1 MRVLVLNGSPKGDKS
16 NTYRLTSA
24 FLDGLRQTQ
33 PVEAETIEVGKL
45 HLLPCRGCFACWS
58 KTPGKCVLQDD
69 MAGVIEKI
77 LAADVLIWSFPL
89 YYFSIPGQLKL
100 LIDRQ
105 LPVSLPFMTDTDS
118 GGHPSRYDRSGQR
131 QVVISTCGFYTAE
144 GNYDAVDAQVSRLCG
159 KDGYTSVYCGQGE
172 LFRVP
177 ALHQRTDAYLELV
190 KQAGAEFA
198 RGAILPETARALRQ
212 PLFPRAVF
220 EQMADASWG
229 VSREDTAAAK
239 TPEAG
244 RLSPAQAFTRQM
256 AALYDPST
264 WDGRD
269 RVLEFFYTDTGETCQ
284 IVLGKDGQRVLQSN
298 FLPCTT
304 RIETPLSVWQKIGS
318 GELDGKQ
325 AMMEHQYRVTGDFSV
340 MLHWDEI
347 FGLGAA
353 APQPSAEPRK
363 KTNMTLMLLPWMAIW
378 IALSIHAQIGAC
390 IGLAVCALL
399 PFAFLNYRMTVFEP
413 CSILAVGTI
422 CVLTLLDALPLT
434 LLLPASY
441 LLFGLMWGVTVF
453 LPMPLTAYYSMN
465 GYGGE
470 TALQNPLFM
479 HTNRILTACWA
490 VLYLLTPVW
499 TWYLLQTPVSYLTG
513 AVNSALPMLLGA
525 FTAWFQR
532 WYPAHYAASKK

>member
-1 MRVLVLNGSPKGDKS
+1 
-16 NTYRLTSA
+16 
-24 FLDGLRQTQ
+24 
-33 PVEAETIEVGKL
+33 
-45 HLLPCRGCFACWS
+45 
-58 KTPGKCVLQDD
+58 
-69 MAGVIEKI
+69 
-77 LAADVLIWSFPL
+77 
-89 YYFSIPGQLKL
+89 
-100 LIDRQ
+100 
-105 LPVSLPFMTDTDS
+105 
-118 GGHPSRYDRSGQR
+118 
-131 QVVISTCGFYTAE
+131 
-144 GNYDAVDAQVSRLCG
+144 
-159 KDGYTSVYCGQGE
+159 
-172 LFRVP
+172 
-177 ALHQRTDAYLELV
+177 
-190 KQAGAEFA
+190 
-198 RGAILPETARALRQ
+198 
-212 PLFPRAVF
+212 
-220 EQMADASWG
+220 
-229 VSREDTAAAK
+229 
-239 TPEAG
+239 
-244 RLSPAQAFTRQM
+244 
-256 AALYDPST
+256 
-264 WDGRD
+264 
-269 RVLEFFYTDTGETCQ
+269 
-284 IVLGKDGQRVLQSN
+284 
-298 FLPCTT
+298 
-304 RIETPLSVWQKIGS
+304 
-318 GELDGKQ
+318 
-325 AMMEHQYRVTGDFSV
+325 

-399 PFAFLNYRMTVFEP
+399 PFAFLKYRLTIFEP

-465 GYGGE
+465 GHGGE

>member
-1 MRVLVLNGSPKGDKS
+1 MEALRIITEEHQNLWRIAI
-16 NTYRLTSA
+16 T
-24 FLDGLRQTQ
+24 LDQ
-33 PVEAETIEVGKL
+33 V
-45 HLLPCRGCFACWS
+45 
-58 KTPGKCVLQDD
+58 
-69 MAGVIEKI
+69 
-77 LAADVLIWSFPL
+77 AD
-89 YYFSIPGQLKL
+89 
-100 LIDRQ
+100 
-105 LPVSLPFMTDTDS
+105 
-118 GGHPSRYDRSGQR
+118 
-131 QVVISTCGFYTAE
+131 E
-144 GNYDAVDAQVSRLCG
+144 VDAGAKVDPAFFGSIFDYIEQFM
-159 KDGYTSVYCGQGE
+159 DGCHHAKEDSY
-172 LFRVP
+172 LFP
-177 ALHQRTDAYLELV
+177 ALRQRTDAYLELV

-198 RGAILPETARALRQ
+198 HGAILPETARALRQ

-284 IVLGKDGQRVLQSN
+284 IVLGKDGQRVLQSD

-390 IGLAVCALL
+390 VGLAVCALL
-399 PFAFLNYRMTVFEP
+399 PFAFLKYRLTIFEP

-434 LLLPASY
+434 LLPPRQA
-441 LLFGLMWGVTVF
+441 
-453 LPMPLTAYYSMN
+453 
-465 GYGGE
+465 
-470 TALQNPLFM
+470 
-479 HTNRILTACWA
+479 
-490 VLYLLTPVW
+490 
-499 TWYLLQTPVSYLTG
+499 
-513 AVNSALPMLLGA
+513 LLGVFFAALATLWLARMFKRQIGGYTGDCLGATQQLAEVA
-525 FTAWFQR
+525 FYSGLLCRF
-532 WYPAHYAASKK
+532 S

>member
-1 MRVLVLNGSPKGDKS
+1 MKVLVLNGSPKGERS
-16 NTYRLTSA
+16 NTYRLTGA
-24 FLDGLRQTQ
+24 FLDGLRQVQ
-33 PVEAETIEVGKL
+33 QAEAEVLAVGKL

-89 YYFSIPGQLKL
+89 YYFGIPGQLKL

-105 LPVSLPFMTDTDS
+105 LPMSLPFMTDNAS

-144 GNYDAVDAQVSRLCG
+144 GNYDAVDAQFARLCG
-159 KDGYTSVYCGQGE
+159 ADGYTAIYCGQGE

-177 ALHQRTDAYLELV
+177 ELRQRTDAYLEHV

-198 RGAILPETARALRQ
+198 RGAVTEETACALRQ

-220 EQMADASWG
+220 EQVADASWG
-229 VSREDTAAAK
+229 VSREDVAKSGTSQTAK
-239 TPEAG
+239 
-244 RLSPAQAFTRQM
+244 LSPALAFTRQM
-256 AALYDPST
+256 AALYNPAS
-264 WDGRD
+264 WNGQD
-269 RVLEFFYTDTGETCQ
+269 RVLEFFYTDAGETYQ
-284 IVLGKDGQRVLQSN
+284 VVLGKDGQRVLEAD

-304 RIETPLSVWQKIGS
+304 RIETPLSVWQQIGS
-318 GELDGKQ
+318 GELNGQQ
-325 AMMEHQYRVTGDFSV
+325 AMMEHLYRVTGDFSV

-353 APQPSAEPRK
+353 ASKPPAAPRK

-378 IALSIHAQIGAC
+378 IALSIQARAGAC
-390 IGLAVCALL
+390 IGLAVCGLL
-399 PFAFLNYRMTVFEP
+399 PFAFLKYRMTVFEP
-413 CSILAVGTI
+413 CSMLAVGSI

-434 LLLPASY
+434 VLLPLSY

-453 LPMPLTAYYSMN
+453 RPLPLTAHYSMN

-470 TALQNPLFM
+470 TALQNPLFLR
-479 HTNRILTACWA
+479 TNRILTACWA
-490 VLYLLTPVW
+490 ALYLLTPIW
-499 TWYLLQTPVSYLTG
+499 TGQLMQTSVSYLTG
-513 AVNSALPMLLGA
+513 AFNSVLPILLGI

-532 WYPAHYAASKK
+532 WYPAHYATSTK

>member
-1 MRVLVLNGSPKGDKS
+1 MRILVLNGSPKGERS
-16 NTYRLTSA
+16 NTYRLTGA
-24 FLDGLRQTQ
+24 FLDGFRRVRQ
-33 PVEAETIEVGKL
+33 AEIEVLEIGKL

-69 MAGVIEKI
+69 MAAVIEKI

-105 LPVSLPFMTDTDS
+105 LPMSLPFMTDNAS

-144 GNYDAVDAQVSRLCG
+144 GNYDAVDAQFSRLCG
-159 KDGYTSVYCGQGE
+159 ADGYTAIYCGQGE

-177 ALHQRTDAYLELV
+177 ELRQRTDAYLEHV

-198 RGAILPETARALRQ
+198 LGAVTEETACALRQ

-229 VSREDTAAAK
+229 VSREDQAKPGTAQTGK
-239 TPEAG
+239 
-244 RLSPAQAFTRQM
+244 LSPALAFTRQM
-256 AALYDPST
+256 AALYNPAS
-264 WDGRD
+264 WNGKD
-269 RVLEFFYTDTGETCQ
+269 RVLEFFYTDAGETCQ
-284 IVLGKDGQRVLQSN
+284 IVLGKDGQRVLEAD

-325 AMMEHQYRVTGDFSV
+325 AMMEHLYRVTGDFSA

-353 APQPSAEPRK
+353 APKPSAAPRK

-378 IALSIHAQIGAC
+378 IALSIQAQIGAC

-399 PFAFLNYRMTVFEP
+399 PFAFLKYRMTVFEP
-413 CSILAVGTI
+413 CSIFAVGAI

-434 LLLPASY
+434 VLLPVSY

-453 LPMPLTAYYSMN
+453 RPLPLTAYYSMN

-470 TALQNPLFM
+470 TALQNPLFLR
-479 HTNRILTACWA
+479 TNRILTACWA
-490 VLYLLTPVW
+490 ILYLVTPLW
-499 TWYLLQTPVSYLTG
+499 TWWLLQTPVSYLTG
-513 AVNSALPMLLGA
+513 AFNSAFPMLLGV

-532 WYPAHYAASKK
+532 WYPAHYAARQ

>member
-1 MRVLVLNGSPKGDKS
+1 MKVLVLNGSPKGERS
-16 NTYRLTSA
+16 NTYRLTGA
-24 FLDGLRQTQ
+24 FLDGLRQVQ
-33 PVEAETIEVGKL
+33 QAEVEALEVGKL

-89 YYFSIPGQLKL
+89 YYFGIPGQLKL

-105 LPVSLPFMTDTDS
+105 LPMSLPFMTDNAS

-144 GNYDAVDAQVSRLCG
+144 GNYDAVDAQFARLCG
-159 KDGYTSVYCGQGE
+159 ADGYTAIYCGQGE

-177 ALHQRTDAYLELV
+177 ELRQRTDAYLEHV

-198 RGAILPETARALRQ
+198 RGTVTEETACALRQ

-229 VSREDTAAAK
+229 VSREDVAKSGTSQTAK
-239 TPEAG
+239 
-244 RLSPAQAFTRQM
+244 LSPALAFTRQM
-256 AALYDPST
+256 AALYNPAS
-264 WDGRD
+264 WNGQD
-269 RVLEFFYTDTGETCQ
+269 RVLEFFYTDAGETYQ
-284 IVLGKDGQRVLQSN
+284 VVLGKDGQRVLEAD

-304 RIETPLSVWQKIGS
+304 RIETPLSVWQQIGS
-318 GELDGKQ
+318 GELNGQQ
-325 AMMEHQYRVTGDFSV
+325 AMMEHLYRVTGDFSV

-353 APQPSAEPRK
+353 APKPPAAPWK

-378 IALSIHAQIGAC
+378 IALSIQARTGAC
-390 IGLAVCALL
+390 IGLAVCGLL
-399 PFAFLNYRMTVFEP
+399 PFAFLKYRMTVFEP
-413 CSILAVGTI
+413 CSMLAVGSI

-434 LLLPASY
+434 VLLPASY

-453 LPMPLTAYYSMN
+453 RPLPLTAHYSMN

-470 TALQNPLFM
+470 TALQNPLFLR
-479 HTNRILTACWA
+479 TNRILTACWA
-490 VLYLLTPVW
+490 ALYLLTPIW
-499 TWYLLQTPVSYLTG
+499 TGQLMQTSVSYLTG
-513 AVNSALPMLLGA
+513 AFNSVLPILLGI

-532 WYPAHYAASKK
+532 WYPAHYATSTK

>member
-1 MRVLVLNGSPKGDKS
+1 MKVLVLNGSPKGERS

-24 FLDGLRQTQ
+24 FLDGLRQVQ
-33 PVEAETIEVGKL
+33 QAEVEVLEVGKL

-69 MAGVIEKI
+69 MAGVIEKL

-89 YYFSIPGQLKL
+89 YYFGIPGQLKL

-105 LPVSLPFMTDTDS
+105 LPMSLPFMTDNVS

-144 GNYDAVDAQVSRLCG
+144 GNYAAVDAQFARLCG
-159 KDGYTSVYCGQGE
+159 ADGYTAIYCGQGE

-177 ALHQRTDAYLELV
+177 ELRQRTDAYLEHV

-198 RGAILPETARALRQ
+198 RGAVTEETACALRQ

-229 VSREDTAAAK
+229 VSREDVAKSGTSQTAK
-239 TPEAG
+239 
-244 RLSPAQAFTRQM
+244 LSPALAFTRQM
-256 AALYDPST
+256 AALYNPAS
-264 WDGRD
+264 WNVQD
-269 RVLEFFYTDTGETCQ
+269 RVLEFFYTDAGETYQ
-284 IVLGKDGQRVLQSN
+284 VVLGKDGQRVLEAD

-304 RIETPLSVWQKIGS
+304 RIETPLSVWQRIGS
-318 GELDGKQ
+318 GELNGQQ
-325 AMMEHQYRVTGDFSV
+325 AMMEHLYRVTGDFSV

-378 IALSIHAQIGAC
+378 IALSIQARTGAC
-390 IGLAVCALL
+390 IGLAVCGLL
-399 PFAFLNYRMTVFEP
+399 PFAFLKYRMTVFEP
-413 CSILAVGTI
+413 CSMLAVGNI

-434 LLLPASY
+434 VLLPVSY

-453 LPMPLTAYYSMN
+453 RPLPLTAHYSMN

-470 TALQNPLFM
+470 TALQNPLFLR
-479 HTNRILTACWA
+479 TNRILTACWA
-490 VLYLLTPVW
+490 VLYLLTPIW
-499 TWYLLQTPVSYLTG
+499 TWQLMQTSVSYLTG
-513 AVNSALPMLLGA
+513 AFNSVLPILLGI

-532 WYPAHYAASKK
+532 WYPAHYATSTK

>member
-1 MRVLVLNGSPKGDKS
+1 MTRW
-16 NTYRLTSA
+16 TR
-24 FLDGLRQTQ
+24 R
-33 PVEAETIEVGKL
+33 
-45 HLLPCRGCFACWS
+45 
-58 KTPGKCVLQDD
+58 
-69 MAGVIEKI
+69 
-77 LAADVLIWSFPL
+77 FP
-89 YYFSIPGQLKL
+89 
-100 LIDRQ
+100 
-105 LPVSLPFMTDTDS
+105 
-118 GGHPSRYDRSGQR
+118 
-131 QVVISTCGFYTAE
+131 
-144 GNYDAVDAQVSRLCG
+144 RLCG

-177 ALHQRTDAYLELV
+177 ALRQRTDAYLELV

-256 AALYDPST
+256 AALYDPAS
-264 WDGRD
+264 WDGKD

-284 IVLGKDGQRVLQSN
+284 IVLGKDGQRVLQSD

-513 AVNSALPMLLGA
+513 AVNSPPCPCSSARSQPGSSAGTRRITPQAKNNDTHAVPLLCRSKRMTGGA
-525 FTAWFQR
+525 FLHGR
-532 WYPAHYAASKK
+532 ELVKPPAAPFFSTLPEKKGGEKGRLDAFGAYCGYGLGKSLFLGITNTHTHLTSALVRAACYGTSDLQVAAFEWLL

>member
-1 MRVLVLNGSPKGDKS
+1 MKVLVLNGSPKGERS
-16 NTYRLTSA
+16 NTYRLTGA
-24 FLDGLRQTQ
+24 FLDGLRQVQ
-33 PVEAETIEVGKL
+33 QAEVEVLEVGKL

-69 MAGVIEKI
+69 MA
-77 LAADVLIWSFPL
+77 DVLIWSFPL
-89 YYFSIPGQLKL
+89 YYFGIPGQLKL

-105 LPVSLPFMTDTDS
+105 LPMSLPFMTDNAS

-144 GNYDAVDAQVSRLCG
+144 GNYAAVDAQFARLCG
-159 KDGYTSVYCGQGE
+159 ADGYTAIYCGQGE

-177 ALHQRTDAYLELV
+177 ELRQRTDAYLEHV

-198 RGAILPETARALRQ
+198 RGAVTEETACALRQ

-229 VSREDTAAAK
+229 VSREDVAKSGTSQTAK
-239 TPEAG
+239 
-244 RLSPAQAFTRQM
+244 LSPALAFTRQM
-256 AALYDPST
+256 AALYNPAS
-264 WDGRD
+264 WNGQD
-269 RVLEFFYTDTGETCQ
+269 RVLEFFYTDAGETYQ
-284 IVLGKDGQRVLQSN
+284 VVLGKDGQRVLEAD

-304 RIETPLSVWQKIGS
+304 RIETPLSVWQQIGS
-318 GELDGKQ
+318 GELNGQQ
-325 AMMEHQYRVTGDFSV
+325 AMMEHLYRVTGDFSV

-353 APQPSAEPRK
+353 APKPPAALRK

-378 IALSIHAQIGAC
+378 IALSIQARTGAC
-390 IGLAVCALL
+390 IGLAVCGLL
-399 PFAFLNYRMTVFEP
+399 PFAFLKYRMTVFEP
-413 CSILAVGTI
+413 CSMLAVGNI

-434 LLLPASY
+434 VLLPVSY

-453 LPMPLTAYYSMN
+453 RPLPLTAHYSMN

-470 TALQNPLFM
+470 TALQNPLFLR
-479 HTNRILTACWA
+479 TNRILTACWA
-490 VLYLLTPVW
+490 ALYLLTPIW
-499 TWYLLQTPVSYLTG
+499 TGQLMQTSVSSLTG
-513 AVNSALPMLLGA
+513 AFNSVLPILLGI

-532 WYPAHYAASKK
+532 WYPAHYATSTK

>member
-105 LPVSLPFMTDTDS
+105 LPMSLPFMTDTES

-144 GNYDAVDAQVSRLCG
+144 GNYDAVDAQFSRLCSAG
-159 KDGYTSVYCGQGE
+159 GYTSVYCGQGE

-177 ALHQRTDAYLELV
+177 ALRQRTDAYLELV
-190 KQAGAEFA
+190 KQAGAEFV
-198 RGAILPETARALRQ
+198 RGAISAETACALRQ

-229 VSREDTAAAK
+229 VSREDTAAEK

-244 RLSPAQAFTRQM
+244 KLSPAQAFTRQM

-264 WDGRD
+264 WDRKD

-284 IVLGKDGQRVLQSN
+284 IVLGKDGQRVLQSD
-298 FLPCTT
+298 FLPSTT
-304 RIETPLSVWQKIGS
+304 RMETPLSVWQKIGS

-340 MLHWDEI
+340 MLRWDDI

-353 APQPSAEPRK
+353 PAQPSAEPRK

-390 IGLAVCALL
+390 VGLAACALL
-399 PFAFLNYRMTVFEP
+399 PFAFLKYRLTIFEP

-434 LLLPASY
+434 TLLPASY

-470 TALQNPLFM
+470 TALRNPLFM
-479 HTNRILTACWA
+479 RTNRILTACWA
-490 VLYLLTPVW
+490 VLYLLTPIW

-513 AVNSALPMLLGA
+513 ALNSVLPMLLGA

>member
-1 MRVLVLNGSPKGDKS
+1 MKVLVLNGSPKGERS
-16 NTYRLTSA
+16 NTYRLTGA
-24 FLDGLRQTQ
+24 FLDGLRQVQ
-33 PVEAETIEVGKL
+33 QAEAEVLAVGKL

-89 YYFSIPGQLKL
+89 YYFGIPGQLKL

-105 LPVSLPFMTDTDS
+105 LPMSLPFMTDNAS

-144 GNYDAVDAQVSRLCG
+144 GNYDAVDAQFARLCG
-159 KDGYTSVYCGQGE
+159 ADGYTAIYCGQGE

-177 ALHQRTDAYLELV
+177 ELRQRTDAYLEHV

-198 RGAILPETARALRQ
+198 RGAVTEETACALRQ

-229 VSREDTAAAK
+229 VSREDVAKSGTSQTAK
-239 TPEAG
+239 
-244 RLSPAQAFTRQM
+244 LSPALAFTRQM
-256 AALYDPST
+256 AALYNPAS
-264 WDGRD
+264 WNGQD
-269 RVLEFFYTDTGETCQ
+269 RVLEFFYTDAGETYQ
-284 IVLGKDGQRVLQSN
+284 VVLGKDGQRVLEAD

-304 RIETPLSVWQKIGS
+304 RIDTPLSVWQQIGS
-318 GELDGKQ
+318 GELNGQQ
-325 AMMEHQYRVTGDFSV
+325 AMMEHLYRVTGDFSV

-353 APQPSAEPRK
+353 ASKPPAAPRK

-378 IALSIHAQIGAC
+378 IALSIQARAGAC
-390 IGLAVCALL
+390 IGLAVCGLL
-399 PFAFLNYRMTVFEP
+399 PFAFLKYRMTVFEP
-413 CSILAVGTI
+413 CSMLAVGSI

-434 LLLPASY
+434 VLLPLSY

-453 LPMPLTAYYSMN
+453 RPLPLTAHYSMN

-470 TALQNPLFM
+470 TALQNPLFLR
-479 HTNRILTACWA
+479 TNRILTACWA
-490 VLYLLTPVW
+490 ALYLLTPIW
-499 TWYLLQTPVSYLTG
+499 TGQLMQTSVSYLTG
-513 AVNSALPMLLGA
+513 AFNSVLPILLGI

-532 WYPAHYAASKK
+532 WYPAHYATSTK

>member
-1 MRVLVLNGSPKGDKS
+1 MKVLVLNGSPKGERS

-24 FLDGLRQTQ
+24 FLDGLRQVQ
-33 PVEAETIEVGKL
+33 QAEVEVLEIGKL

-69 MAGVIEKI
+69 MADVIEKI
-77 LAADVLIWSFPL
+77 LASDVLIWSFPL
-89 YYFSIPGQLKL
+89 CYFSIPGQLKL

-105 LPVSLPFMTDTDS
+105 LPMSLPFMTTNAS

-131 QVVISTCGFYTAE
+131 QVVISTCGFYTAQ
-144 GNYDAVDAQVSRLCG
+144 GNYDAVDAQFSRLCG
-159 KDGYTSVYCGQGE
+159 TDGYTAIYCGQGE

-177 ALHQRTDAYLELV
+177 ELRQRTDAYLEHV
-190 KQAGAEFA
+190 MQAGAEFA
-198 RGAILPETARALRQ
+198 HGAVTEETACALRQ

-229 VSREDTAAAK
+229 VSREDTAKPGTSQTAK
-239 TPEAG
+239 
-244 RLSPAQAFTRQM
+244 LSPALAFTRQM
-256 AALYDPST
+256 AALYNPAS
-264 WDGRD
+264 WNGQD
-269 RVLEFFYTDTGETCQ
+269 RVLEFFYTDAGETYQ
-284 IVLGKDGQRVLQSN
+284 IVLGKDGQRVLEAD

-304 RIETPLSVWQKIGS
+304 RIETPLSVWQRIGS
-318 GELDGKQ
+318 GELNGQ
-325 AMMEHQYRVTGDFSV
+325 HAMMEHLYRVTGDFSI

-353 APQPSAEPRK
+353 APKPSAAPRK

-378 IALSIHAQIGAC
+378 IALSIQARTGAC
-390 IGLAVCALL
+390 IGLAVCGLL
-399 PFAFLNYRMTVFEP
+399 PFAFLKYRMTVFEP
-413 CSILAVGTI
+413 CSMLTVSAV

-434 LLLPASY
+434 VLLPISY

-453 LPMPLTAYYSMN
+453 RPLPLTAHYSMN

-470 TALQNPLFM
+470 TALQNPLFLR
-479 HTNRILTACWA
+479 TNRILTTCWA
-490 VLYLLTPVW
+490 VLYLLTPIW
-499 TWYLLQTPVSYLTG
+499 TWQLMQTSVSYLTG
-513 AVNSALPMLLGA
+513 AFNSVLPILLGI

-532 WYPAHYAASKK
+532 WYPAHYAASAK

>member
-1 MRVLVLNGSPKGDKS
+1 MKVLVLNGSPKGERS
-16 NTYRLTSA
+16 NTYRLTGA
-24 FLDGLRQTQ
+24 FLDGLRQVQ
-33 PVEAETIEVGKL
+33 QAEVEVLEVGKL
-45 HLLPCRGCFACWS
+45 HLLPCRGCFVCWS

-89 YYFSIPGQLKL
+89 YYFGIPGQLKL

-105 LPVSLPFMTDTDS
+105 LPMSLPFMTDNAS

-144 GNYDAVDAQVSRLCG
+144 GNYDAVDAQFARLCG
-159 KDGYTSVYCGQGE
+159 ADGYTAIYCGQGE

-177 ALHQRTDAYLELV
+177 ELRQRTDTYLEHV

-198 RGAILPETARALRQ
+198 RGAVTEETACALRQ

-229 VSREDTAAAK
+229 VSREDVAKSGTSQTAK
-239 TPEAG
+239 
-244 RLSPAQAFTRQM
+244 LSPALAFTRQM
-256 AALYDPST
+256 AALYNPAS
-264 WDGRD
+264 WNGQD
-269 RVLEFFYTDTGETCQ
+269 RVLEFFYTDAEETYQ
-284 IVLGKDGQRVLQSN
+284 VVLGKDGQRVLEAD

-304 RIETPLSVWQKIGS
+304 RIETPLSVWQQIGS
-318 GELDGKQ
+318 GELNGQQ
-325 AMMEHQYRVTGDFSV
+325 AMMEHLYRVTGDFSV

-353 APQPSAEPRK
+353 APKPPAAPRK

-378 IALSIHAQIGAC
+378 IALSIQARTGAC
-390 IGLAVCALL
+390 IGLAVCGLL
-399 PFAFLNYRMTVFEP
+399 PFAFLKYRMTVFEP
-413 CSILAVGTI
+413 CSMLAVGSI

-434 LLLPASY
+434 VLLPVSY

-453 LPMPLTAYYSMN
+453 RPLPLTAHYSMN

-470 TALQNPLFM
+470 TALQNPLFLR
-479 HTNRILTACWA
+479 TNRILTACWA
-490 VLYLLTPVW
+490 ALYLLTPIW
-499 TWYLLQTPVSYLTG
+499 TGQLMQTSVSYLTG
-513 AVNSALPMLLGA
+513 AFNSVLPILLGI

-532 WYPAHYAASKK
+532 WYPAHYATSTK